1 MKLETNSQQKPGNF
15 TNMSELNNTF
25 ENNHWI
31 QGEIKNEIRKCIET
45 NENKNT
51 SLKTTGAVRKGVV
64 AVTTYT

>member
-1 MKLETNSQQKPGNF
+1 
-15 TNMSELNNTF
+15 MSELNNTF
-25 ENNHWI
+25 ENNHWV

-64 AVTTYT
+64 AVTTYTHKHVCTHTLSSTYT